1 MTRLMGRLIP
11 GVLIVIGVV
20 AMAVSSLVGGGVSAI
35 IGLPLFVV
43 GFVWLLFPSCR
54 RRRSE

>member
-1 MTRLMGRLIP
+1 MGRLIP